1 MPPYQQ
7 HITHLLPNYTSIEI
21 KFKDLDKNT
30 GAIQSER
37 VRMDANGARLNY
49 WQINLSKVPGLDKQL
64 LAIKEDSLDE
74 ADIAVETAASGEPTM
89 RVRGVYVH
97 SPRDPSREGKRLAE
111 SVGKQAAEGQQVAGG
126 RQVAEGPII
135 VLGFGLGY
143 AAEAVARTGRP
154 IIVVERHAVILKKA
168 LETRDLSELLT
179 RDKFSLTLGGASDS
193 VLIPLRYA
201 GSAEPSIIRNRALT
215 QLDEQWYAEVERY
228 IQIWKD
234 KEAVNQAT
242 LRRFGIRWVRNL
254 ARNMTAIRDLAGIH
268 YLAGVLR
275 GSGLPVLLIAAGPS
289 LDAALPLLPELAK
302 RCVIVAVDTAL
313 RRVLEIGV
321 EPDFAVA
328 LDPQYWNYR
337 HLDRAPASRTC
348 LIADSA
354 VYPAVLRHP
363 FARIL
368 LCRSQFPLGRF
379 IEDRLDKD
387 AAVPQITLGAG
398 GSVATT
404 AWDFARILG
413 PASIWIAG
421 LDLSY
426 PGLKTHFK
434 GALFETRALSESTR
448 LNPVATWSLRALMDG
463 LPFAAPA
470 ADGGIVRTDR
480 RLSLYA
486 AWFESRL
493 CLNPPTYRIG
503 AEGLA
508 IEGMK
513 NGALETLLALPEQRN
528 TIQRLL
534 ETAFACIKHD
544 PALRSQQYEAARRDL
559 LDGLKQIRAIARD
572 TAALAEAAFQRLPPP
587 EHHDALLKKLD
598 NANKAIGQSK
608 VKDVAGFLFPPVAEI
623 EHGLQSAD
631 PFIRHIE
638 LSRNLYQALFR
649 ATDTVCRYLTDSA
662 YKEAFQ

>member
-1 MPPYQQ
+1 
-7 HITHLLPNYTSIEI
+7 
-21 KFKDLDKNT
+21 
-30 GAIQSER
+30 
-37 VRMDANGARLNY
+37 MDANGARLNY

-74 ADIAVETAASGEPTM
+74 ADIAVETAASGEATM

-111 SVGKQAAEGQQVAGG
+111 SVITQTPSGK
-126 RQVAEGPII
+126 QVAEGPII

-143 AAEAVARTGRP
+143 AAEAAARTGRQ
-154 IIVVERHAVILKKA
+154 IIVVERHAMILKKA
-168 LETRDLSELLT
+168 LETRDLSALLSQN
-179 RDKFSLTLGGASDS
+179 KFSLMLGGASDG
-193 VLIPLRYA
+193 VLIPLHYA
-201 GSAEPSIIRNRALT
+201 GSAGLSVIRNRALT
-215 QLDEQWYAEVERY
+215 QLDEQWYAEVERH

-254 ARNMTAIRDLAGIH
+254 ARNMTAIRDFAGIH
-268 YLAGVLR
+268 HLAGVLR
-275 GSGLPVLLIAAGPS
+275 GSSLPVLLIAAGPS
-289 LDAALPLLPELAK
+289 LDPALPLLPELAK

-313 RRVLEIGV
+313 RRVLETGV

-337 HLDRAPASRTC
+337 HLDRAPAPRTC

-379 IEDRLDKD
+379 IEDRLDKT
-387 AAVPQITLGAG
+387 AADKDKAGKQITLGAG

-426 PGLKTHFK
+426 PDLKTHFK

-448 LNPVATWSLRALMDG
+448 LNPAATWSLRALMDG

-470 ADGGIVRTDR
+470 ADGGIVRTDK

-493 CLNPPTYRIG
+493 CLNPPTYRLG

-508 IEGMK
+508 IAGMK
-513 NGALETLLALPEQRN
+513 NGAPETLLALPEQRN

-534 ETAFACIKHD
+534 ETAFTSVKHD
-544 PALRSQQYEAARRDL
+544 PALRSQQYQAAHRDL
-559 LDGLKQIRAIARD
+559 LEGLKQIRAIAKD

-587 EHHDALLKKLD
+587 EHRNALLKKLD

-623 EHGLQSAD
+623 ENSLQSVD
-631 PFIRHIE
+631 PFVRHIE

-649 ATDTVCRYLTDSA
+649 AADTVCRSLTDSA

>member
-1 MPPYQQ
+1 M
-7 HITHLLPNYTSIEI
+7 
-21 KFKDLDKNT
+21 
-30 GAIQSER
+30 
-37 VRMDANGARLNY
+37 NY

-64 LAIKEDSLDE
+64 LAIKEDSLNE
-74 ADIAVETAASGEPTM
+74 VDIAVETAASGEATM

-97 SPRDPSREGKRLAE
+97 SPRDPSREGRRLVE
-111 SVGKQAAEGQQVAGG
+111 SVGKQVAD
-126 RQVAEGPII
+126 GPII

-143 AAEAVARTGRP
+143 AAEAAARTGRP
-154 IIVVERHAVILKKA
+154 IIVVERHAAILKKA
-168 LETRDLSELLT
+168 LETRDLSALFT

-201 GSAEPSIIRNRALT
+201 GNAEPSVIHNRALT
-215 QLDEQWYAEVERY
+215 QLDEQWYAEIERH

-234 KEAVNQAT
+234 KKAVNQAT
-242 LRRFGIRWVRNL
+242 LKRFGIRWVRNL
-254 ARNMTAIRDLAGIH
+254 AHNMSAIRDLAGIH
-268 YLAGVLR
+268 HLAGVLH

-313 RRVLEIGV
+313 RRVLETGV
-321 EPDFAVA
+321 EPDFAA
-328 LDPQYWNYR
+328 AFDPQYWNYR
-337 HLDRAPASRTC
+337 HLDRAPAPRTC

-363 FARIL
+363 FAHIL
-368 LCRSQFPLGRF
+368 LCPSQFPLGRF
-379 IEDRLDKD
+379 IEDRLDKG
-387 AAVPQITLGAG
+387 AANSRITLGAG

-404 AWDFARILG
+404 AWDFARILE

-426 PGLKTHFK
+426 PDLKTHFK

-448 LNPVATWSLRALMDG
+448 LSPSATWTLRSLMDA

-470 ADGGIVRTDR
+470 ADGGTVRTDR

-493 CLNPPTYRIG
+493 CLNPPTYRLG

-508 IEGMK
+508 IAGMK
-513 NGALETLLALPEQRN
+513 NGAPETLLALPEQRN
-528 TIQRLL
+528 TIQCLL

-544 PALRSQQYEAARRDL
+544 PTLRSQQYEAAHRDL
-559 LDGLKQIRAIARD
+559 LDGLKQIRAIAKD
-572 TAALAEAAFQRLPPP
+572 TVAQADAASHRPPPPP
-587 EHHDALLKKLD
+587 EQRDALLKKLD

-608 VKDVAGFLFPPVAEI
+608 VKDVASFLFPPVAEI
-623 EHGLQSAD
+623 ETGLQSAD
-631 PFIRHIE
+631 PFVRHIE
-638 LSRNLYQALFR
+638 LSRNLYQALFH

-662 YKEAFQ
+662 PLIHK

>member
-1 MPPYQQ
+1 M
-7 HITHLLPNYTSIEI
+7 
-21 KFKDLDKNT
+21 
-30 GAIQSER
+30 
-37 VRMDANGARLNY
+37 NY
-49 WQINLSKVPGLDKQL
+49 WQINLSKVPGLEKRL
-64 LAIKEDSLDE
+64 CTIKEDWLGE
-74 ADIAVETAASGEPTM
+74 ADIVVETTVSGEATM

-97 SPRDPSREGKRLAE
+97 SPRDPLREGRRLVE
-111 SVGKQAAEGQQVAGG
+111 SVGKQADGDSARHVGG
-126 RQVAEGPII
+126 DSARHGDEGPII

-143 AAEAVARTGRP
+143 AAEAAARTGRS
-154 IIVVERHAVILKKA
+154 IIVVERHAAILKKA
-168 LETRDLSELLT
+168 LETRDLSMLLT
-179 RDKFSLTLGGASDS
+179 RDKFSITLGGASDG

-201 GSAEPSIIRNRALT
+201 ESAEPSVIRNRALT

-242 LRRFGIRWVRNL
+242 LRRFGIRWVRNF
-254 ARNMTAIRDLAGIH
+254 ARNMTTIRDFAGIH
-268 YLAGVLR
+268 GLAGVLR

-289 LDAALPLLPELAK
+289 LDAVLPLLPDLAK

-313 RRVLEIGV
+313 RRVLETGV

-337 HLDRAPASRTC
+337 HLDRAPALRTC
-348 LIADSA
+348 LIADSS

-368 LCRSQFPLGRF
+368 LCPSQFPLGRF
-379 IEDRLDKD
+379 IEERLDN
-387 AAVPQITLGAG
+387 AAAGQRLRLGAG

-448 LNPVATWSLRALMDG
+448 LNPAATWSLRALMDG
-463 LPFAAPA
+463 LPFTAPA

-493 CLNPPTYRIG
+493 CLNPPTYRLDV
-503 AEGLA
+503 EGLA
-508 IEGMK
+508 IAGMK
-513 NGALETLLALPEQRN
+513 NGASETLLALPEQRN

-534 ETAFACIKHD
+534 ETAFASAKHD
-544 PALRSQQYEAARRDL
+544 LGLRSQQYEAACRDL
-559 LDGLKQIRAIARD
+559 LDGLNHIRAIAKD
-572 TAALAEAAFQRLPPP
+572 TAALLETASQRIPPP
-587 EHHDALLKKLD
+587 EYRDALLKKLD
-598 NANKAIGQSK
+598 IANKAIGQST
-608 VKDVAGFLFPPVAEI
+608 VKDIASFLFPPLAEI
-623 EHGLQSAD
+623 ENGEQSAD

-638 LSRNLYQALFR
+638 LSHKLYQALFR
-649 ATDTVCRYLTDSA
+649 AVDTVCQYLTNSA
-662 YKEAFQ
+662 LLDYFCSPV